1 MSPHPAYLNILEVAF
16 GWHGIAAPQP
26 IRKNLPPVVR
36 ITTAML
42 LRAVVDSRL
51 AIYQAG
57 PYQSPEGDKPRTG
70 RGHLDE
76 VDGTPSILAEMSASG
91 AYDPQVLMH
100 YRLCVDEL
108 YVWAIGEGL
117 EPPPSC
123 MPSWTHVEQT
133 APEQRRKPRPA
144 TRRQRSAKAPRAV
157 SRRRQHPPQQTV
169 R

>member
-1 MSPHPAYLNILEVAF
+1 MSPHPVYLTILEVAF
-16 GWHGIAAPQP
+16 GWHGLAAPQP
-26 IRKNLPPVVR
+26 IRKSLPPVVR

-51 AIYQAG
+51 AVYQAG
-57 PYQSPEGDKPRTG
+57 PYQPSEGDRTRTA

-76 VDGTPSILAEMSASG
+76 VEGTPSILAEMSASG

-108 YVWAIGEGL
+108 YVWSIGEGL

-123 MPSWTHVEQT
+123 MPSWTHVERT
-133 APEQRRKPRPA
+133 APEQGRKPRA
-144 TRRQRSAKAPRAV
+144 TKRQRSAKASRAV
-157 SRRRQHPPQQTV
+157 TRRRQHTPQQTI